1 MKAVHLSQTLAQ
13 SVTGIQR
20 RKCSQNLGKR
30 KVERNSV
37 TQLAKD
43 VFRELN
49 KDFGHLSALF
59 PYLQNVILRTDW
71 VLILTS
77 LMKIPRMKQTK

>member
-1 MKAVHLSQTLAQ
+1 MHLSQTLAH
-13 SVTGIQR
+13 SVIGIQWH
-20 RKCSQNLGKR
+20 KCSQNLGKR

-59 PYLQNVILRTDW
+59 PYLQNVILKTDW